1 MHVAAAADRDCPA
14 AAAVVLC
21 AVSGRLLLPL
31 LRLLLTAL
39 AVRLCAPLLL
49 VLVAAVYGRG

>member
-1 MHVAAAADRDCPA
+1 MHVAAAADRDCP